1 MKSEIIYEDDNVIVC
16 YKIAGM
22 ATEGTRSFQMDLV
35 SELKNYIA
43 RNNKLNG
50 KVGQPPYLAVIH
62 RLDQPVEGLL
72 VFAKDK
78 KSAAVLSREVQ
89 TGKLKKSYLCVVCGK
104 PEGKGHL
111 KDLLT
116 KDSNGLA
123 KVVVDNDKTAKKA
136 ELKFETLE
144 SREIEGGIISLL
156 KVELMTGRFHQIRV
170 QMSHAGYPLLGDQ
183 KYGTDV
189 SQKVSSDLKVQNVA
203 LCADRIAF
211 NHPVTGRASEYNI
224 IPRADIFG
232 LFTSFNDKGE
242 QH

>member
-16 YKIAGM
+16 YKVAGM
-22 ATEGTRSFQMDLV
+22 ATEGTKSFQMDLV

-43 RNNKLNG
+43 RNNKLKG

-78 KSAAVLSREVQ
+78 KSAAVLSKEVQ
-89 TGKLKKSYLCVVCGK
+89 AGKLKKSYLCVVYGK
-104 PEGKGHL
+104 PGERGHL

-123 KVVVDNDKTAKKA
+123 KVASESDKTAKKA
-136 ELKFETLE
+136 ELKFEVLE
-144 SREIEGGIISLL
+144 SKKVEGVTISLL

-183 KYGTDV
+183 KYGTDI
-189 SQKVSSDLKVQNVA
+189 SQKLSKDLKVQNVA
-203 LCADRIAF
+203 LCADTISF
-211 NHPVTGRASEYNI
+211 IHPVNSKISEFNI

-232 LFTSFNDKGE
+232 YFTSLNDKGE